1 MSVIGLLCTALAH
14 DCDERNVR
22 GVSVRRCVAL
32 TRVHSSG
39 GLQACSRRRD
49 LGQTCE
55 REAYSGPANDFL
67 CLSDVRTAKIAASVR
82 CFIPIFNKR
91 FET

>member
-1 MSVIGLLCTALAH
+1 MRNISGDNEGSSAVTLIAMTMSDQQRCKVAR
-14 DCDERNVR
+14 CDVRVRPRRNV
-22 GVSVRRCVAL
+22 
-32 TRVHSSG
+32 
-39 GLQACSRRRD
+39 
-49 LGQTCE
+49 
-55 REAYSGPANDFL
+55 YSGPANDFF